1 MIKSYLLLVLVI
13 CAYSAK
19 AQNIAINETGAAPD
33 PSAMLD
39 ITSSNKGILIPR
51 LPDQTII
58 AAPVEGLLVYNT
70 TDDGFWYFDGTQWI
84 PLLGGNLGWRIVG
97 NDGTDP
103 VINFLGTT
111 DEQPLMIRVN
121 NQSAGR
127 IDWMS
132 ELAGSVIGR
141 KGVTAIGN
149 NALSGNTSG
158 RNNTAFGFDAGST
171 LTTGSQNTLVGSQA
185 GLNIAGTSDNT
196 FVGHQSGYLLTTG
209 ATNTAIGTMAGR
221 QMTSANRNTYVGFE
235 AGNGNVTGNDN
246 VCVGY
251 FAGGEG
257 PFNGGNDNVCVGS
270 LAGRYLTESNGNVM
284 VGYQAG
290 EQNRTGGFNNTFVG
304 YRSGKGGNNEFETPG
319 PFNAFLGHNSGKDCI
334 NCQRNVFVGQAAGEK
349 ISSGQ
354 ENVFLGRRAGF
365 NMLSGSGNILI
376 GNRAGEFLAP
386 TTSNRLVIAN
396 NLNQADALITGDFA
410 TNQVGINTF
419 IPSQTLSVN
428 GSAGKTD
435 GPDWSVFSDERVKK
449 NVKAFNDG
457 LNVVMQLRPVR
468 FQYKENSGVTDTD
481 NEFIG
486 FVAQDVEKV
495 APYMVNLYDDSN
507 GPSGYSD
514 KRVLNTSALNQ
525 ILVNALQEQ
534 QQKIEDLESRLQRIE
549 NLLLEK
555 NENATAE
562 KH

>member
-1 MIKSYLLLVLVI
+1 MIKYYLFLAIALCWFGV
-13 CAYSAK
+13 K

-39 ITSSNKGILIPR
+39 ITSPDKGILIPR
-51 LPDQTII
+51 LPDHTAI
-58 AAPVEGLLVYNT
+58 AAPVQGLLVYNT
-70 TDDGFWYFDGTQWI
+70 TDNGFWYFDGTVWI
-84 PLLGGNLGWRIVG
+84 PLLGGNLGWRIDG
-97 NDGTDP
+97 NEFTDAT
-103 VINFLGTT
+103 INFLGTL
-111 DEQPLMIRVN
+111 DEQPLMVRVN
-121 NQSAGR
+121 DIPAGR
-127 IDWMS
+127 IDWTT
-132 ELAGSVIGR
+132 EFPFNALGR
-141 KGVTAIGN
+141 QGVTSIGKNSLSALTSGEFNSAFGYESGSTLSTGDNNVLVGYQSGLNMTSGFMNTFVGSESGRQITTGNRNTYIGHFAGRSTATGRENVAIGWEAN
-149 NALSGNTSG
+149 SEGGALLGNENVFIGSRAGKRTNAVNANVMVGSGAGEFNVDG
-158 RNNTAFGFDAGST
+158 RNNTFIGYNSGRGDNTFSPGRENAF
-171 LTTGSQNTLVGSQA
+171 VGSQTGSSCNTCQWNVLMGNSA
-185 GLNIAGTSDNT
+185 GQNISTGNSNVFIGHRAGIN
-196 FVGHQSGYLLTTG
+196 LTTG
-209 ATNTAIGTMAGR
+209 A
-221 QMTSANRNTYVGFE
+221 
-235 AGNGNVTGNDN
+235 
-246 VCVGY
+246 
-251 FAGGEG
+251 
-257 PFNGGNDNVCVGS
+257 
-270 LAGRYLTESNGNVM
+270 
-284 VGYQAG
+284 
-290 EQNRTGGFNNTFVG
+290 NNL
-304 YRSGKGGNNEFETPG
+304 
-319 PFNAFLGHNSGKDCI
+319 FLG
-334 NCQRNVFVGQAAGEK
+334 F
-349 ISSGQ
+349 
-354 ENVFLGRRAGF
+354 
-365 NMLSGSGNILI
+365 
-376 GNRAGEFLAP
+376 RAGEYLPA
-386 TTSNRLVIAN
+386 TTSNRLIIAN
-396 NLNQADALITGDFA
+396 NLNQADVLISGNFA
-410 TNQVGINTF
+410 TNQVGINTAV
-419 IPSQTLSVN
+419 PAQTLSVN

>member
-1 MIKSYLLLVLVI
+1 MIKYYLFLAIALCWFGV
-13 CAYSAK
+13 K

-39 ITSSNKGILIPR
+39 ITSPDKGILIPR
-51 LPDQTII
+51 LPDHTAI
-58 AAPVEGLLVYNT
+58 AAPVQGLLVYNT
-70 TDDGFWYFDGTQWI
+70 TDNGFWYFDGTVWI
-84 PLLGGNLGWRIVG
+84 PLLGGNLGWRIDG
-97 NDGTDP
+97 NEFTDAT
-103 VINFLGTT
+103 INFLGTL
-111 DEQPLMIRVN
+111 DEQPLMVRVN
-121 NQSAGR
+121 DIPAGR
-127 IDWMS
+127 IDWTT
-132 ELAGSVIGR
+132 EFPFNALGR
-141 KGVTAIGN
+141 QGVTSIGKNSLSALTSGEFNSAFGYESGSTLSTGDNNVLVGYQSGLNMTSGFMNTFVGSESGRQITTGNRNTYIGHFAGRSTATGRENVAIGWEAN
-149 NALSGNTSG
+149 SEGGALLGNENVFIGSRAGKRTNAVNANVMVGSGAGEFNVDG
-158 RNNTAFGFDAGST
+158 RNNTFIGYNSGRGDNTFSPGRENAF
-171 LTTGSQNTLVGSQA
+171 VGSQTGSSCNTCQWNVLMGNSA
-185 GLNIAGTSDNT
+185 GQNISTGNSNVFIGHRAGIN
-196 FVGHQSGYLLTTG
+196 LTTG
-209 ATNTAIGTMAGR
+209 A
-221 QMTSANRNTYVGFE
+221 
-235 AGNGNVTGNDN
+235 
-246 VCVGY
+246 
-251 FAGGEG
+251 
-257 PFNGGNDNVCVGS
+257 
-270 LAGRYLTESNGNVM
+270 
-284 VGYQAG
+284 
-290 EQNRTGGFNNTFVG
+290 NNL
-304 YRSGKGGNNEFETPG
+304 
-319 PFNAFLGHNSGKDCI
+319 FLG
-334 NCQRNVFVGQAAGEK
+334 F
-349 ISSGQ
+349 
-354 ENVFLGRRAGF
+354 
-365 NMLSGSGNILI
+365 
-376 GNRAGEFLAP
+376 RAGEYLPA
-386 TTSNRLVIAN
+386 TTSNRLIIAN
-396 NLNQADALITGDFA
+396 NLNQADVLISGNFA
-410 TNQVGINTF
+410 TNQVGINTAV
-419 IPSQTLSVN
+419 PSQTLSVN